1 MIEQGICDWLIIS
14 FKLFLFISVI
24 DFKLSVQLLGIA
36 FSYSYCRAGCTR
48 NLKKSIYC
56 QPVLLFSIK
65 GQNFS
70 GRYLSVWNHC
80 LNNFGHYSRPELG
93 LKPEAHHS
101 KLLISWAGISRDAA
115 KTRFDHSLSPS
126 SLHIPSWYPS
136 DLSRILIKGEVI
148 DKKNKREGYKTA
160 WCFSF
165 AEMVLYLVVPGSSS
179 SATTDRSS
187 MPTWFKKKT

>member
-1 MIEQGICDWLIIS
+1 MYNFSLHILFFFSRQVFLARRRDKDQQFYAVKVVKKNDVVNKNMIEQGICDWLIIC

-48 NLKKSIYC
+48 NFKKSIHC

-80 LNNFGHYSRPELG
+80 LNNFGHYLRPEVG

-101 KLLISWAGISRDAA
+101 KLLISWVGISRDAA
-115 KTRFDHSLSPS
+115 KTRFDHGLSPS
-126 SLHIPSWYPS
+126 SLHIP
-136 DLSRILIKGEVI
+136 
-148 DKKNKREGYKTA
+148 N
-160 WCFSF
+160 
-165 AEMVLYLVVPGSSS
+165 
-179 SATTDRSS
+179 
-187 MPTWFKKKT
+187 

>member
-1 MIEQGICDWLIIS
+1 MIVVATIFLCTWHILFFFSRQVFLARRRDKDQQFYAVKVVKKNDVVNKNMIEQGICDWLIIC

-48 NLKKSIYC
+48 NFKKSIHC

-80 LNNFGHYSRPELG
+80 LNNFGHYLRPEVG
-93 LKPEAHHS
+93 LKPETHHS
-101 KLLISWAGISRDAA
+101 KLLISWVGISRDAA
-115 KTRFDHSLSPS
+115 KTRFDHGLSPS
-126 SLHIPSWYPS
+126 SLHIP
-136 DLSRILIKGEVI
+136 
-148 DKKNKREGYKTA
+148 N
-160 WCFSF
+160 
-165 AEMVLYLVVPGSSS
+165 
-179 SATTDRSS
+179 
-187 MPTWFKKKT
+187 